1 MAAIDDV
8 VKHFVGTKKLKPKD
22 SSVFTGWIARQQ
34 IFFIR
39 RRGEAIA
46 ALVPSWASAPNQPD
60 LRARLDAEFTA
71 LAAFLQAQ
79 VGKGTTKG
87 PLLPVLGG
95 NAAADRTP
103 KHLDLRDLAHRRT
116 SENATGTTV
125 KTRAKDMSW
134 GRLVK
139 VHGIVWRAGAL
150 QPEIWTDAPAPGRT
164 AAALAAGVL
173 NELVD
178 RRLIIIERMQYQ
190 VSAIGEERDADPLGA
205 GGLGWRRAMKKW
217 GTSVRGPWL
226 DGFRIRLFEYP
237 RIGGSG
243 ADLQARVDPG
253 NKGYIADPYKEKYL
267 DHSHDNPTDVNKTP
281 ETDHQHWEWNSD
293 RKTRLEWRV
302 LHATAPATSKSEWR
316 FPGALHGDYTAQPDN
331 PFRIHVTPR
340 AGSTGA
346 AAVDALF
353 DHTRPVTDM
362 WERSWL
368 WCDHV
373 ICALHIDALLFGLRR
388 RFTAATGEATFNNLV
403 NGVGLPPG
411 AITPYVQIVPLIDP
425 TDANHYAV
433 LFTHTNSK
441 HFQSIRTS
449 ADNVQLGDQV
459 IFWNHTLYR
468 LLARGDWRLENAI
481 IMSLD
486 SDRTTGKTIK
496 SSIRL
501 QGHGTLV
508 RRYPGFQEEIAEK
521 IEGGLKAAQIEVKT
535 KVADKPP
542 AARPSELPFRSARL
556 VRWTPYSPVTRVA
569 FTRRTSVEQHPWWV
583 EIDPSKTDIP
593 KGGLTAIEHARVV
606 AAALP
611 KTFAKSV
618 APGSGYTPPPKS
630 DHIYFPLF
638 EPRFSVLR
646 KTGATLPN
654 GNPEVVKESG
664 WVAYFLWHEARASL
678 HKAPTQMVNLMD
690 PMQMSG
696 ELMPGLFLRPDKEI
710 PLVRPIP
717 SS

>member
-22 SSVFTGWIARQQ
+22 SSVFTGWISRQQ
-34 IFFIR
+34 VFFIR
-39 RRGEAIA
+39 RRAEAIA
-46 ALVPSWASAPNQPD
+46 AIEPSWASAAGQPN
-60 LRARLDAEFTA
+60 LRARLGAEYTA
-71 LAAFLQAQ
+71 LDGFLTAQ
-79 VGKGTTKG
+79 VGKGTLKG

-95 NAAADRTP
+95 NAAADKTP
-103 KHLDLRDLAHRRT
+103 RHLDLKDLAHRRT

-150 QPEIWTDAPAPGRT
+150 HPEIWTDTPGPGRT
-164 AAALAAGVL
+164 AATLAAGVL

-178 RRLIIIERMQYQ
+178 RRLIILERMQYQ
-190 VSAIGEERDADPLGA
+190 VSAQGEERDSDPLGA
-205 GGLGWRRAMKKW
+205 GGLGWRRAMRKW

-237 RIGGSG
+237 RISGKG

-253 NKGYIADPYKEKYL
+253 NKGYIADPFKEKYL
-267 DHSHDNPTDVNKTP
+267 DHSHDSATDVNETP
-281 ETDHQHWEWNSD
+281 EAKHQHWEWNSD

-302 LHATAPATSKSEWR
+302 LHGTAPATAGDEWR
-316 FPGALHGDYTAQPDN
+316 VPAALHDDYTAQPDD

-340 AGSTGA
+340 VGSTGA
-346 AAVDALF
+346 AAIDALF

-388 RFTAATGEATFNNLV
+388 RFTAATGEPTFNNLV

-425 TDANHYAV
+425 TDANHYPV

-449 ADNVQLGDQV
+449 ADNLQLGDQV
-459 IFWNHTLYR
+459 IFWNHTLYK
-468 LLARGDWRLENAI
+468 LLARGDWRLENALV
-481 IMSLD
+481 MSLD
-486 SDRTTGKTIK
+486 SDPATGKTLK
-496 SSIRL
+496 VSIRL

-508 RRYPGFQEEIAEK
+508 RRYPGFQAEIAEK
-521 IEGGLKAAQIEVKT
+521 IEGGLRAAQLEVKK
-535 KVADKPP
+535 KVADVPA
-542 AARPSELPFRSARL
+542 AARPSELTFRKARL
-556 VRWTPYSPVTRVA
+556 VRWTPYSPLNRVA
-569 FTRRTSVEQHPWWV
+569 FGKAGKIELHPWWV
-583 EIDPSKTDIP
+583 EINPARTDIP
-593 KGGLTAIEHARVV
+593 KGTMTPAEHARFV

-611 KTFAKSV
+611 KTFARSV
-618 APGSGYTPPPKS
+618 ASTVGYTPPPKG

-654 GNPEVVKESG
+654 GNPKVVKESG
-664 WVAYFLWHEARASL
+664 WVAYFLWHEARANL
-678 HKAPTQMVNLMD
+678 HKPPTQMVNLMD
-690 PMQMSG
+690 LVQMSG
-696 ELMPGLFLRPDKEI
+696 ELMPGLFVRPDKEI

-717 SS
+717 SP